1 MAESAWAGSNSKL
14 QENIYL
20 SALNRAQLTSAAK
33 STASFSGQTAEYH
46 KAEWEFTSLST
57 TTDTFWNFQA
67 QTIDF
72 TFLQPILGDNFRLT
86 RVDVTSVANTCLFLW
101 LSSVTADGPVQVMP
115 SIDEI
120 PPNVCKFG
128 TMTPADS
135 PNLRFLTPPTACSQQ
150 IYLDRLIS
158 GPENTAMKFVE
169 MEEGLPVFEPFAPG
183 TPLITYAF
191 TENANVWAGPPSGWY
206 GGISF
211 TFTKL
216 KDE

>member
-33 STASFSGQTAEYH
+33 SAASFSGQTAEYH

-115 SIDEI
+115 
-120 PPNVCKFG
+120 
-128 TMTPADS
+128 
-135 PNLRFLTPPTACSQQ
+135 
-150 IYLDRLIS
+150 
-158 GPENTAMKFVE
+158 
-169 MEEGLPVFEPFAPG
+169 
-183 TPLITYAF
+183 
-191 TENANVWAGPPSGWY
+191 
-206 GGISF
+206 
-211 TFTKL
+211 
-216 KDE
+216 